1 MVGNLAAM
9 SELLQFIILVSVG
22 PLPGLRSDLAA
33 HLGASGGRAARG
45 SGSLRIHHAALNDEP
60 KHS

>member
-1 MVGNLAAM
+1 M
-9 SELLQFIILVSVG
+9 ILVSVG